1 MTTPVYNDDRLNIV
15 QATDAIYQAHL
26 AKDILNNMVEN
37 NLSGIPEE
45 QINSMVLDG
54 NYVHTD
60 NNFTD
65 EYKNLVNDMSQ
76 REHTLDNLE
85 DVVITTPSDG
95 QILNYSSDL
104 GKWINV
110 DVPTSSSGGA
120 MELIQTIEVTSAVSS
135 IDITNLPD
143 GIYEIRAVGLTSSV
157 DSYLYLRAFNGV
169 GNVLTGT
176 EYSYSGINSNNSL
189 NVNAYNN
196 IDHIKAALGVV
207 SAGTKANVNIKF
219 SVSSVNKYLIAE
231 TLLFNYLYY
240 PAYCVLGADVTTD
253 KVTGI
258 RIFESAGSIVAG
270 TVYVYKL
277 KV

>member
-1 MTTPVYNDDRLNIV
+1 MIPNREFKLNELSKINSS
-15 QATDAIYQAHL
+15 ASEID
-26 AKDILNNMVEN
+26 NMVTN
-37 NLSGIPEE
+37 GAT
-45 QINSMVLDG
+45 QADLDA
-54 NYVHTD
+54 
-60 NNFTD
+60 
-65 EYKNLVNDMSQ
+65 LA
-76 REHTLDNLE
+76 L
-85 DVVITTPSDG
+85 
-95 QILNYSSDL
+95 
-104 GKWINV
+104 
-110 DVPTSSSGGA
+110 SSGGA
-120 MELIQTIEVTSAVSS
+120 MELIQTIEVTSSVSS
-135 IDITNLPD
+135 IDIINLPD

-157 DSYLYLRAFNGV
+157 DSYLYLRAFDGV

-189 NVNAYNN
+189 DVNAYND
-196 IDHIKAALGVV
+196 IDYIRAALGVV
-207 SAGTKANVNIKF
+207 SAGTKANINIKF